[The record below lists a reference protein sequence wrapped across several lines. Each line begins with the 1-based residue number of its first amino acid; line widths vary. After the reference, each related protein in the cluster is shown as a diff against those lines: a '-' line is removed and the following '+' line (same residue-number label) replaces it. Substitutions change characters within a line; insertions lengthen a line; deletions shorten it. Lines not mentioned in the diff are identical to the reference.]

1 MINNNPI
8 INIYKKPSRY
18 SKLSSQM
25 LFGEEF
31 KIISKKGHW
40 YRVRTDFDN
49 YPGYIKKFKFLK
61 KLKPSHKV
69 YKLKTR
75 IFIRKN
81 NKFVKTNNFLYF
93 ASKISMLDKDKNYI
107 EYDNNKWID
116 KKDIKNINHYEKNFS
131 KILKLFLNT
140 KYLWGGKSSDGID
153 CSALIQIYFY
163 YNGTFFHRDTID
175 QAKPLL
181 TKLKKNIYNRK
192 QLIFWRG
199 HVAYCLN
206 KNELIHAY
214 GPRKKVLIMNIKKT
228 IKEIKKKSKLS
239 VRGVKK
245 LNVK

>member
-1 MINNNPI
+1 MINNYSI
-8 INIYKKPSRY
+8 TNIYEKPSRY

-25 LFGEEF
+25 LLGEEF
-31 KIISKKGHW
+31 KIISKKRYW
-40 YRVRTDFDN
+40 YKIRTNFDN
-49 YPGYIKKFKFLK
+49 YVGYIKKCKFLK
-61 KLKPSHKV
+61 NLKLNHKV

-75 IFIRKN
+75 VFIKKN
-81 NKFVKTNNFLYF
+81 NRFIKTNNFLYF
-93 ASKISMLDKDKNYI
+93 SSKISILNKDKNYI
-107 EYDNNKWID
+107 EYDTNKWIN

-163 YNGTFFHRDTID
+163 YNGTFFYRDTVD

-192 QLIFWRG
+192 QLIFWKG

-228 IKEIKKKSKLS
+228 IKEIEKKSKLS
-239 VRGVKK
+239 VRGIKK